1 VTVRLRD
8 ASEKDAPAIRSL
20 LAEHALAS
28 FGEVELSEE
37 EIRSWFREPRLWI
50 QLAER
55 DGEPVGYLDVRTE
68 DGGRYDVDARTLDSE
83 VAPVLVEAAEKHA
96 GAKGEQGLLRG
107 YVQGD
112 EPGLRRAY
120 DLAGWR
126 PIRYSFQMRIEL
138 DGEKVPEP
146 VWPDGLEPRNV
157 REGEEERVYEAHMDS
172 FADHWDFRRQSFDD
186 WARYTTENHRFDPSL
201 WWLVDDGD
209 ELAAISLNS
218 WHFSGDPAFGWIHVL
233 GVRPAW
239 RRRGLATAL
248 LRHSFRDFEQR
259 GATRVGL
266 GVDGE
271 NTTGAVRL
279 YEQVG
284 MRQVRRNDTYEKKL

>member
-1 VTVRLRD
+1 MSAELREATPD
-8 ASEKDAPAIRSL
+8 DAPVIKRL
-20 LAEHALAS
+20 LDQHALAS
-28 FGEVELSEE
+28 FGELELSED
-37 EIRSWFREPRLWI
+37 EIRSWFRTPRLWI

-83 VAPVLVEAAEKHA
+83 IAPVLVTAAEEHA
-96 GAKGEQGLLRG
+96 RAQGGQGLLRG

-112 EPGLRRAY
+112 EPELRRAY
-120 DLAGWR
+120 DAAGWR

-138 DGEKVPEP
+138 DDEVPEP

-157 REGEEERVYEAHMDS
+157 REGEAERVYEAHMDS
-172 FADHWDFRRQSFDD
+172 FADHWDFRRQSFEE
-186 WARYTTENHRFDPSL
+186 WSRYTTDSHRFDPSL
-201 WWLVDDGD
+201 WWLIDDGN

-218 WHFSGDPAFGWIHVL
+218 WHFSGDPQFGWVHVL
-233 GVRPAW
+233 GVRPVW

-248 LRHSFRDFEQR
+248 LRHSFRDFKQR

-284 MRQVRRNDTYEKKL
+284 MRQVRRNDTYEKAL

>member
-1 VTVRLRD
+1 MSAELREAKPD
-8 ASEKDAPAIRSL
+8 DAPAIKRL
-20 LAEHALAS
+20 LDEHALAS
-28 FGEVELSEE
+28 FGELELSED
-37 EIRSWFREPRLWI
+37 EIRSWFRTPRLWI

-83 VAPVLVEAAEKHA
+83 AAPVLVAAAEEHA
-96 GAKGEQGLLRG
+96 RAQGKKGLLRG

-112 EPGLRRAY
+112 EPELRGAY
-120 DLAGWR
+120 DAAGWR

-138 DGEKVPEP
+138 DREVPEP
-146 VWPDGLEPRNV
+146 LWPDGLAPRNV
-157 REGEEERVYEAHMDS
+157 REGEEERVYEAHMES
-172 FADHWDFRRQSFDD
+172 FADHWDFRRQSFDE
-186 WARYTTENHRFDPSL
+186 WSRYTTDSHRFDPSL

-209 ELAAISLNS
+209 ELAAVSLNS
-218 WHFSGDPAFGWIHVL
+218 WHFSGDPRFGWIHVL
-233 GVRPAW
+233 GVLPPW

-248 LRHSFRDFEQR
+248 LRHSFRDFKDR

-279 YEQVG
+279 YESVG

>member
-1 VTVRLRD
+1 MTVRLRD
-8 ASEKDAPAIRSL
+8 ASEEDAPAIRAL
-20 LAEHALAS
+20 LEEHALAS

-37 EIRSWFREPRLWI
+37 EIRSWFRTPRLWI

-68 DGGRYDVDARTLDSE
+68 DGGRHDVDARTLDSE
-83 VAPVLVEAAEKHA
+83 VAPVLVEAAEEHA
-96 GAKGEQGLLRG
+96 RGMGEQGVLHG

-112 EPGLRRAY
+112 EPALRPAY
-120 DLAGWR
+120 DAAGWR
-126 PIRYSFQMRIEL
+126 PIRHSYQMRIEL
-138 DGEKVPEP
+138 DGEVPEP

-157 REGEEERVYEAHMDS
+157 REGEEERVYEAHMDA

-186 WARYTTENHRFDPSL
+186 WARYSTASHRFDPLL

-209 ELAAISLNS
+209 DLAAISLNA
-218 WHFSGDPAFGWIHVL
+218 WHFSGDQQFGWIHVL
-233 GVRPAW
+233 GVRPRW

-284 MRQVRRNDTYEKKL
+284 MHQVRRNDTYEKKL